1 MDSFL
6 DDVEFG
12 NAWCAIVR
20 PLGADHRCVLSKAS
34 FIQFMLDNH
43 TYMDVRSYGMYS
55 RSDKNKFQRGEILYN
70 NTNHEKKLKIWPHAA
85 MLNKTTM

>member
-20 PLGADHRCVLSKAS
+20 PLGADHRFRRCVLSKAS
-34 FIQFMLDNH
+34 FIQFMLDND

-55 RSDKNKFQRGEILYN
+55 RSDKNKSQCREILYN
-70 NTNHEKKLKIWPHAA
+70 TNHQK
-85 MLNKTTM
+85 N

>member
-12 NAWCAIVR
+12 NAWGAIVR
-20 PLGADHRCVLSKAS
+20 PLGADHRFRRCVLSKAS

-55 RSDKNKFQRGEILYN
+55 RSDKNKSQCREILYN
-70 NTNHEKKLKIWPHAA
+70 NTNHQ
-85 MLNKTTM
+85 NN